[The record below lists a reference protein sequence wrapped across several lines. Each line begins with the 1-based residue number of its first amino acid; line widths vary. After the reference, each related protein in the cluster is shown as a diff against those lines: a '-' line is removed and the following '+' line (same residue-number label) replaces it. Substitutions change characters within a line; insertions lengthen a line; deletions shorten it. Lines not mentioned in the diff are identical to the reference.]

1 MRFFILL
8 LILVSCVSDPSK
20 QSRNAYLLEE
30 EDNTLS
36 EVIEDITILL
46 DLYPINGEIDK
57 EKLSYE
63 LQRPR
68 QFFSSGSNNEIRLH
82 KLGQIRWLY
91 VESLPSSVWPILIQ
105 YIENENDLSIG
116 ISNPDEGVIETEIF
130 NRKDKEVKYR
140 FKVEHGIRQASTEL
154 FFTELV
160 KQENDWAILDN
171 DNSEADDFLRK
182 LLDYFSSATVSQG
195 TSLVALNLN
204 QGRKSEVINTDD
216 GKSYI
221 KLSIGFARTWAALNR
236 ALKEAAISVKDLNRE
251 EGYVLINYGLPEEEG
266 ILARLRKSEPKEYKI
281 IVRSSSEDLTQIM
294 LDSEEWNDELESLL
308 SEINQS
314 LS

>member
-1 MRFFILL
+1 MRFFVLL
-8 LILVSCVSDPSK
+8 LILASCVSDPSK

-91 VESLPSSVWPILIQ
+91 VESLPSSVWPILNQ
-105 YIENENDLSIG
+105 YIENENDLSIR
-116 ISNPDEGVIETEIF
+116 ISDPDKGVIETETF
-130 NRKDKEVKYR
+130 NKKDKEVKYR

-171 DNSEADDFLRK
+171 DNSEADEFLRK

-204 QGRKSEVINTDD
+204 QGRKSEVINTND

-236 ALKEAAISVKDLNRE
+236 ALKEAAINVKDLNRE

>member
-1 MRFFILL
+1 MRFFVLL
-8 LILVSCVSDPSK
+8 LILASCVSDPSK

-91 VESLPSSVWPILIQ
+91 VESLPSSVWPILNQ
-105 YIENENDLSIG
+105 YIENENDLSIR
-116 ISNPDEGVIETEIF
+116 ISDPDEGVIETEIF

-154 FFTELV
+154 FFTEFV
-160 KQENDWAILDN
+160 KQENDWTILDN

-236 ALKEAAISVKDLNRE
+236 ALKEAAINVKDLNRE

>member
-1 MRFFILL
+1 MRFFGLL
-8 LILVSCVSDPSK
+8 LILASCVSDPSK

-30 EDNTLS
+30 EDNTLA

-91 VESLPSSVWPILIQ
+91 VESLPSSVWPILNQ
-105 YIENENDLSIG
+105 YIENENDLSIR
-116 ISNPDEGVIETEIF
+116 ISDPDEGVIETEIF
-130 NRKDKEVKYR
+130 NRRDKEVKYR

-160 KQENDWAILDN
+160 KQEDDWSILDN
-171 DNSEADDFLRK
+171 DNSEADEFLRK

-204 QGRKSEVINTDD
+204 QGRKSEVINTSD

-236 ALKEAAISVKDLNRE
+236 ALKEAAINVKDLNRE

-281 IVRSSSEDLTQIM
+281 IVVSSSEDLTQIM

>member
-91 VESLPSSVWPILIQ
+91 VESLPSSVWPILNQ

-116 ISNPDEGVIETEIF
+116 ISDPDEGVIETEIF

-160 KQENDWAILDN
+160 KQENDWDILDN

-182 LLDYFSSATVSQG
+182 LLDYFSSTTVSQG

-236 ALKEAAISVKDLNRE
+236 ALKEAAISIKDLNRE

>member
-1 MRFFILL
+1 M
-8 LILVSCVSDPSK
+8 VSCVSDPSK

-91 VESLPSSVWPILIQ
+91 VESLPSSVWPILNQ

-116 ISNPDEGVIETEIF
+116 ISDPDEGVIETEIF

-160 KQENDWAILDN
+160 KKENDWAILDN

-236 ALKEAAISVKDLNRE
+236 ALKEAAISIKDLNRE

>member
-91 VESLPSSVWPILIQ
+91 VESLPSSVWPILNQ
-105 YIENENDLSIG
+105 YIENENDLSIR
-116 ISNPDEGVIETEIF
+116 ISDPDEGVIETEIF

-171 DNSEADDFLRK
+171 DNSEADEFLRK

-204 QGRKSEVINTDD
+204 QGRKSEVINTND

-236 ALKEAAISVKDLNRE
+236 ALKEAAINVKDLNRE

>member
-91 VESLPSSVWPILIQ
+91 VESLPSSVWPILNQ

-116 ISNPDEGVIETEIF
+116 ISDPDEGVIETEIF

-160 KQENDWAILDN
+160 KKENDWAILDN

-281 IVRSSSEDLTQIM
+281 IVRSSSDDLTQIM

>member
-1 MRFFILL
+1 MRFFVLL
-8 LILVSCVSDPSK
+8 LILASCVSDPSK

-91 VESLPSSVWPILIQ
+91 VESLPSSVWPILNQ
-105 YIENENDLSIG
+105 YIENENDLSIR
-116 ISNPDEGVIETEIF
+116 ISDPDEGIIETEIF

-160 KQENDWAILDN
+160 KQENDWTILDN
-171 DNSEADDFLRK
+171 DNSEADEFLRK

-204 QGRKSEVINTDD
+204 QGRKSEVINTND

-236 ALKEAAISVKDLNRE
+236 ALKEAAINVKDLNRE

>member
-1 MRFFILL
+1 MRFFVLL
-8 LILVSCVSDPSK
+8 LILASCVSDPSK

-91 VESLPSSVWPILIQ
+91 VESLPSSVWPILNQ
-105 YIENENDLSIG
+105 YIENENDLSIRN
-116 ISNPDEGVIETEIF
+116 SDPDEGVIETEIF

-171 DNSEADDFLRK
+171 DNSEADEFLRK

-204 QGRKSEVINTDD
+204 QGRKSEVINTND

-236 ALKEAAISVKDLNRE
+236 ALKEAAINVKDLNRE

>member
-1 MRFFILL
+1 MRFFVLL
-8 LILVSCVSDPSK
+8 LILASCVSDPSK

-30 EDNTLS
+30 EDNTLA

-91 VESLPSSVWPILIQ
+91 VESLPSSVWPILNQ
-105 YIENENDLSIG
+105 YIENENDLSIR
-116 ISNPDEGVIETEIF
+116 ISDPDEGVIETEIF

-171 DNSEADDFLRK
+171 DNSEADEFLRK

-204 QGRKSEVINTDD
+204 QGRKSEVINTND

-236 ALKEAAISVKDLNRE
+236 ALKEAAINVKDLNRE

-281 IVRSSSEDLTQIM
+281 IVRSSSEDLTQIL

>member
-1 MRFFILL
+1 MRFFALL
-8 LILVSCVSDPSK
+8 LMLASCVSDPSK

-91 VESLPSSVWPILIQ
+91 VESLPSSVWPILNQ
-105 YIENENDLSIG
+105 YIENENDLSVR
-116 ISNPDEGVIETEIF
+116 ISDPDEGVIETEIF

-160 KQENDWAILDN
+160 KQEDDWAILDN
-171 DNSEADDFLRK
+171 DNSEADEFLRK

-204 QGRKSEVINTDD
+204 QGRKSEVINTND

-236 ALKEAAISVKDLNRE
+236 ALKEAAIDVKDLNRE

-281 IVRSSSEDLTQIM
+281 IVISSSEDLTQIM

>member
-1 MRFFILL
+1 MRFFVLL
-8 LILVSCVSDPSK
+8 LILASCVSDPSK
-20 QSRNAYLLEE
+20 QSRNAYLFEE

-91 VESLPSSVWPILIQ
+91 VESLPSSVWPILNQ

-116 ISNPDEGVIETEIF
+116 ISDPDEGVIETEIF

-160 KQENDWAILDN
+160 KKENDWAILDN

-204 QGRKSEVINTDD
+204 QGRKSEVINTND

-236 ALKEAAISVKDLNRE
+236 ALKEAAINVKDLNRE

>member
-1 MRFFILL
+1 MRFFVLL
-8 LILVSCVSDPSK
+8 LILASCVSDPSK

-91 VESLPSSVWPILIQ
+91 VESLPSSVWPILNQ
-105 YIENENDLSIG
+105 YIENENDLSIK
-116 ISNPDEGVIETEIF
+116 ISDPDEGVIETEIF

-171 DNSEADDFLRK
+171 DNSEADEFLRK

-204 QGRKSEVINTDD
+204 QGRKSEVINTND

-236 ALKEAAISVKDLNRE
+236 ALKEAAINVKDLNRE

>member
-1 MRFFILL
+1 MRFFVLL
-8 LILVSCVSDPSK
+8 LILASCVSDPSK
-20 QSRNAYLLEE
+20 QSRNSYLLEE
-30 EDNTLS
+30 EDKTLF
-36 EVIEDITILL
+36 EVIEDVSILL

-57 EKLSYE
+57 ENLSYE

-91 VESLPSSVWPILIQ
+91 VESLPSSVWPILNQ
-105 YIENENDLSIG
+105 YIENENDLSVR
-116 ISNPDEGVIETEIF
+116 ISDPDEGVIETEIF
-130 NRKDKEVKYR
+130 KRKDEEVKYR

-160 KQENDWAILDN
+160 RRDNDWSILDN
-171 DNSEADDFLRK
+171 DNSEADAFLRE

-204 QGRKSEVINTDD
+204 QGRKSEVINTND

-236 ALKEAAISVKDLNRE
+236 ALKEAAINVKDLNRE
-251 EGYVLINYGLPEEEG
+251 EGYVLIYYGLPEDEG

>member
-1 MRFFILL
+1 MRFFVLL
-8 LILVSCVSDPSK
+8 LILASCVSDPSK

-91 VESLPSSVWPILIQ
+91 VESLPSSVWPILNQ
-105 YIENENDLSIG
+105 YIENENDLSIR
-116 ISNPDEGVIETEIF
+116 ISDPDEGVIETEIF

-171 DNSEADDFLRK
+171 DNSEADEFLRK

-204 QGRKSEVINTDD
+204 QGRKSEVINTND

-236 ALKEAAISVKDLNRE
+236 ALKEAAINVKDLNRE

-266 ILARLRKSEPKEYKI
+266 ILARLRKSEPKEYII

>member
-91 VESLPSSVWPILIQ
+91 VESLPSSVWPILNQ

-116 ISNPDEGVIETEIF
+116 ISDPDEGVIETEIF

-160 KQENDWAILDN
+160 KKENDWAILDN

-182 LLDYFSSATVSQG
+182 LLDYFSSTTVSQG

>member
-91 VESLPSSVWPILIQ
+91 VESLPSSVWPILNQ

-116 ISNPDEGVIETEIF
+116 ISDPDEGVIETEIF

-160 KQENDWAILDN
+160 KKENDWAILDN

-182 LLDYFSSATVSQG
+182 LLDYFSSTTVSQG

-236 ALKEAAISVKDLNRE
+236 ALKEAGISVKDLNRE

>member
-91 VESLPSSVWPILIQ
+91 VESLPSSVWPILNQ

-116 ISNPDEGVIETEIF
+116 ISDPDEGVIETEVF

-160 KQENDWAILDN
+160 KQENDWDILDN

-182 LLDYFSSATVSQG
+182 LLDYFSSTTVSQG

-236 ALKEAAISVKDLNRE
+236 ALKEAAISIKDLNRE

>member
-8 LILVSCVSDPSK
+8 LIMVSCVSDPSK

-91 VESLPSSVWPILIQ
+91 VESLPSSVWPILNQ

-116 ISNPDEGVIETEIF
+116 ISDPDEGVIETEIF
-130 NRKDKEVKYR
+130 NRRDKEVKYR

-236 ALKEAAISVKDLNRE
+236 ALKEAAISIKDLNRE

>member
-57 EKLSYE
+57 ENLSYE

-91 VESLPSSVWPILIQ
+91 VESLPSSVWPILNQ
-105 YIENENDLSIG
+105 YIENENDLSIR
-116 ISNPDEGVIETEIF
+116 ISDPDKGVIETEIF

-154 FFTELV
+154 FFTEFV
-160 KQENDWAILDN
+160 KQENDWTILDN
-171 DNSEADDFLRK
+171 DNSDADDFLRK

-236 ALKEAAISVKDLNRE
+236 ALKEAAINVKDLNRE

>member
-91 VESLPSSVWPILIQ
+91 VESLPSSVWPILNQ

-236 ALKEAAISVKDLNRE
+236 ALKEAAISIKDLNRE

-281 IVRSSSEDLTQIM
+281 IVRSSSDDLTQIM

>member
-1 MRFFILL
+1 MRFFVILL
-8 LILVSCVSDPSK
+8 IFSSCVSDPSK
-20 QSRNAYLLEE
+20 QARNAYLLEE

-36 EVIEDITILL
+36 EVIEDISILL
-46 DLYPINGEIDK
+46 DLYPITGEIDK
-57 EKLSYE
+57 ENLSYE

-68 QFFSSGSNNEIRLH
+68 QYFSSGSNNEIRLH

-91 VESLPSSVWPILIQ
+91 VESLPSSVWTILNQ
-105 YIENENDLSIG
+105 YIENEDNLSIKT
-116 ISNPDEGVIETEIF
+116 SDPDEGLIETDIF

-160 KQENDWAILDN
+160 RQDNDWAIQDN

-204 QGRKSEVINTDD
+204 QGRKSEVINTND

-236 ALKEAAISVKDLNRE
+236 ALKEAAIKVKDLNRE

-281 IVRSSSEDLTQIM
+281 IVRSSSEELTQIM
-294 LDSEEWNDELESLL
+294 LDSDEWNDELDSLL

>member
-1 MRFFILL
+1 MRFFVLL
-8 LILVSCVSDPSK
+8 LILASCVSDPSK

-46 DLYPINGEIDK
+46 VLYPINGEIDK

-91 VESLPSSVWPILIQ
+91 VESLPSSVWPILNQ
-105 YIENENDLSIG
+105 YIENENDLSIR
-116 ISNPDEGVIETEIF
+116 ISDPDEGVIETEIF

-171 DNSEADDFLRK
+171 DNSEADEFLRK

-204 QGRKSEVINTDD
+204 QGRKSEVINTND

-236 ALKEAAISVKDLNRE
+236 ALKEAAINVKDLNRE

>member
-1 MRFFILL
+1 MRFFVLL
-8 LILVSCVSDPSK
+8 LILASCVSDPSK

-91 VESLPSSVWPILIQ
+91 VESLPSSVWPILNQ
-105 YIENENDLSIG
+105 YIENENDLSIR
-116 ISNPDEGVIETEIF
+116 ISDPDEGIIETEIF

-171 DNSEADDFLRK
+171 DNSEADEFLRK

-204 QGRKSEVINTDD
+204 QGRKSEVINTND

-236 ALKEAAISVKDLNRE
+236 ALKEAAINVKDLNRE

>member
-57 EKLSYE
+57 EKLSYD

-91 VESLPSSVWPILIQ
+91 VESLPSSVWPILNQ
-105 YIENENDLSIG
+105 YIENENDLSIR
-116 ISNPDEGVIETEIF
+116 ISDPDEGVIETEIF
-130 NRKDKEVKYR
+130 NRKDKVVKYR

-221 KLSIGFARTWAALNR
+221 NLSIGFARAWAALNR
-236 ALKEAAISVKDLNRE
+236 ALKEAAINVKDLNRN
-251 EGYVLINYGLPEEEG
+251 EGYVLINYGLPQEEG

-294 LDSEEWNDELESLL
+294 LDSEEWNEELESLL

>member
-91 VESLPSSVWPILIQ
+91 VESLPSSVWPILNQ

-116 ISNPDEGVIETEIF
+116 ISDPDEGVIETEIF

-171 DNSEADDFLRK
+171 DNSEADEFLRK

-204 QGRKSEVINTDD
+204 QGRKSEVINTND

-236 ALKEAAISVKDLNRE
+236 ARKEAAINVKDLNRE

>member
-91 VESLPSSVWPILIQ
+91 VESLPSSVWPILNQ

-116 ISNPDEGVIETEIF
+116 ISDPDEGVIETEIF

-160 KQENDWAILDN
+160 KKENDWAILDN

-236 ALKEAAISVKDLNRE
+236 ALKEAAISIKDLNRE

-281 IVRSSSEDLTQIM
+281 IVRSSSEDQTQIM

>member
-1 MRFFILL
+1 MRFFVLITILA
-8 LILVSCVSDPSK
+8 SCVSDPSK

-57 EKLSYE
+57 ENLTYE

-91 VESLPSSVWPILIQ
+91 VESLPSSVWPILNQ
-105 YIENENDLSIG
+105 YIENEKDLSVR
-116 ISNPDEGVIETEIF
+116 ISDPDEGVIETEIF

-160 KQENDWAILDN
+160 RQDDDWSILDN
-171 DNSEADDFLRK
+171 DNSEADEFLRK

-204 QGRKSEVINTDD
+204 QGRKSEVINTND

-236 ALKEAAISVKDLNRE
+236 ALKEASINVKDLNRK

>member
-91 VESLPSSVWPILIQ
+91 VESLPSSVWPILNQ

-116 ISNPDEGVIETEIF
+116 ISDPDEGVIETEIF

-160 KQENDWAILDN
+160 RKENDWAILDN

-236 ALKEAAISVKDLNRE
+236 ALKEAAISIKDLNRE

-281 IVRSSSEDLTQIM
+281 IVRSSSDDLTQIM

>member
-91 VESLPSSVWPILIQ
+91 VESLPSSVWPILNQ

-116 ISNPDEGVIETEIF
+116 ISDPDEGVIETEIF

-160 KQENDWAILDN
+160 KKENDWAILDN

-182 LLDYFSSATVSQG
+182 LLDYFSSTTVSQG

-236 ALKEAAISVKDLNRE
+236 ALKEAAISIKDLNRE

-281 IVRSSSEDLTQIM
+281 IVRSSSDDLTQIM

>member
-91 VESLPSSVWPILIQ
+91 VESLPSSVWPILNQ

-116 ISNPDEGVIETEIF
+116 ISDPDEGVIETEIF

-281 IVRSSSEDLTQIM
+281 IVRSSSDDLTQIM

>member
-91 VESLPSSVWPILIQ
+91 VESLPSSVWPILNQ

-116 ISNPDEGVIETEIF
+116 ISDPDEGVIETEIF

-160 KQENDWAILDN
+160 KKENDWAILDN

-182 LLDYFSSATVSQG
+182 LLDYFSSTTVSQG

-236 ALKEAAISVKDLNRE
+236 ALKEAAINVKDLNRE

-281 IVRSSSEDLTQIM
+281 IVRSSSDDLTQIM

>member
-1 MRFFILL
+1 MRFFVLL
-8 LILVSCVSDPSK
+8 LILASCVSDPSK

-91 VESLPSSVWPILIQ
+91 VESLPSSVWPILNQ
-105 YIENENDLSIG
+105 YIENENDLSIR
-116 ISNPDEGVIETEIF
+116 ISDPDEGVIETEIF

-171 DNSEADDFLRK
+171 DNSEADEFLRK

-204 QGRKSEVINTDD
+204 QGRKSEVINTND

-236 ALKEAAISVKDLNRE
+236 ALKEAAINVKDLNRE
-251 EGYVLINYGLPEEEG
+251 EGYVLINYGLPEKEG

>member
-1 MRFFILL
+1 MRFFVLL
-8 LILVSCVSDPSK
+8 LILASCVSDPSK
-20 QSRNAYLLEE
+20 KSRNAYLLEE

-91 VESLPSSVWPILIQ
+91 VESLPSSVWPILNQ
-105 YIENENDLSIG
+105 YIENENDLSIR
-116 ISNPDEGVIETEIF
+116 ISDPDEGVIETEIF

-171 DNSEADDFLRK
+171 DNSEADEFLRK

-204 QGRKSEVINTDD
+204 QGRKSEVINTND

-236 ALKEAAISVKDLNRE
+236 ALKEAAINVKDLNRE

>member
-1 MRFFILL
+1 MRFFVLL
-8 LILVSCVSDPSK
+8 LILASCVSDPSK

-91 VESLPSSVWPILIQ
+91 VESLPSSVWPILNQ
-105 YIENENDLSIG
+105 YIENENDLSIR
-116 ISNPDEGVIETEIF
+116 ISDPDEGVIETEIF

-171 DNSEADDFLRK
+171 DNSEADEFLRK

-204 QGRKSEVINTDD
+204 QGRKSEVINTND

-236 ALKEAAISVKDLNRE
+236 ALKEAAINVKDLNRE
-251 EGYVLINYGLPEEEG
+251 EGYVLINYGLPKEEG

>member
-1 MRFFILL
+1 MRFFVLL
-8 LILVSCVSDPSK
+8 LILASCVSDPSK

-63 LQRPR
+63 IQRPR

-91 VESLPSSVWPILIQ
+91 VESLPSSVWPILNQ
-105 YIENENDLSIG
+105 YIENENDLSIR
-116 ISNPDEGVIETEIF
+116 ISDPDEGVIETEIF

-171 DNSEADDFLRK
+171 DNSEADEFLRK

-204 QGRKSEVINTDD
+204 QGRKSEVINTND

-236 ALKEAAISVKDLNRE
+236 ALKEAAINVKDLNRE

>member
-1 MRFFILL
+1 MRFFVFL
-8 LILVSCVSDPSK
+8 LILASCVSDPSK

-91 VESLPSSVWPILIQ
+91 VESLPSSVWPILNQ
-105 YIENENDLSIG
+105 YIENENDLSIK
-116 ISNPDEGVIETEIF
+116 ISDPDEGVIETEIF

-171 DNSEADDFLRK
+171 DNSEADEFLRK

-204 QGRKSEVINTDD
+204 QGRKSEVINTND

-236 ALKEAAISVKDLNRE
+236 ALKEAAINVKDLNRE

>member
-8 LILVSCVSDPSK
+8 LFLVSCVSDPSK

-91 VESLPSSVWPILIQ
+91 VESLPSSVWPILNQ

-116 ISNPDEGVIETEIF
+116 ISDPDEGVIETEIF

-171 DNSEADDFLRK
+171 DNSKADEFLRK

-204 QGRKSEVINTDD
+204 QGRKSEVINTND

-236 ALKEAAISVKDLNRE
+236 ALKEAAINVKDLNRE